1 MKRRAFL
8 CAAFA
13 AWALATTAIPAAA
26 LSLGDAKAQGLVGEQ
41 ADGYVGLVGSGP
53 PEARKLADQV
63 NAKRRAEYG
72 DIAKKRGIET
82 EAVAALA
89 GKKLVKR
96 AAKGQFVRGSNG
108 RWVKK

>member
-1 MKRRAFL
+1 MNRRAFL

-13 AWALATTAIPAAA
+13 ALALATTPIAAAA
-26 LSLGDAKAQGLVGEQ
+26 LSLGEAKAQGLVGEQ
-41 ADGYVGLVGSGP
+41 ADGYLGLVGSGP
-53 PEARKLADQV
+53 PEARKLADKV

-72 DIAKKRGIET
+72 EIAKKRGIET

-89 GKKLVKR
+89 GKKLVQR
-96 AAKGQFVRGSNG
+96 TAKGHFARGSDG